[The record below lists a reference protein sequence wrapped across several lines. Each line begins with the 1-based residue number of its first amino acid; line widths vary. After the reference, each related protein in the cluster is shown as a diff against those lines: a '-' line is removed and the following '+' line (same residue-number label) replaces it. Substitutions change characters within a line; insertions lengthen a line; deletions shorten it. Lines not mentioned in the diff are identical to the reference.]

1 MISSF
6 LLCPGRGSYAKPE
19 LGTLHRLSQELGQ
32 EGLELLDALE
42 ETRARLDPDLPSLRE
57 LDGAERFR
65 PGLHLLGR
73 NASPLIYACTL
84 LDERLHR
91 ANAEARVVGGNSLGF
106 YSALV
111 LSEALDP
118 LSGLRLISTMAKLQ
132 EEGPKGGQVLWT
144 LLEEDWSWS
153 RDRKATLSRVLGEL
167 NREDPH
173 ASLRVSIYLGGHIVL
188 AGSEPGIR
196 SLLEVLPPVKLGKR
210 EFPFRL
216 AFHGPF
222 HNPLLMTVAER
233 ALKELGDLAFQR
245 PRLPLI
251 DGRGF
256 VWSPLWADP
265 EKLRRYTLMTQVTET
280 FDFTSTLRV
289 GIREFATSEI
299 YCLGPGSTLRAPLGH
314 VESWLSKGNPF
325 PFVLQ

>member
-6 LLCPGRGSYAKPE
+6 LLCPGRGSYTKPE
-19 LGTLHRLSQELGQ
+19 LGILNRLTLELGP
-32 EGLELLDALE
+32 EGKELLDSLE
-42 ETRARLDPDLPSLRE
+42 EVRARLDPDLPSLRE

-65 PGLHLLGR
+65 PGLHLKGR

-91 ANAEARVVGGNSLGF
+91 SKAETQVIGGNSLGF

-111 LSEALDP
+111 LSDALDP

-132 EEGPKGGQVLWT
+132 EEGPRGGQVLWT

-153 RDRKATLSRVLGEL
+153 KDRKATLLRLLGEI
-167 NREDPH
+167 NRADPS
-173 ASLRVSIYLGGHIVL
+173 ASMRVSIYLGGHIVL
-188 AGSEPGIR
+188 AGSEAGIQK
-196 SLLEVLPPVKLGKR
+196 LLEILPPVKLGKR

-222 HNPLLMTVAER
+222 HNPLLMPVAEQ
-233 ALKELGDLAFQR
+233 ALQKLHDLPFQR
-245 PRLPLI
+245 PRIPLI
-251 DGRGF
+251 DGRGY
-256 VWSPLWADP
+256 VWSTLWGDPL
-265 EKLRRYTLMTQVTET
+265 KLKRYTLLTQVTET

-289 GIREFATSEI
+289 GIREFATDEVH
-299 YCLGPGSTLRAPLGH
+299 CLGPGSTLRAPLGH
-314 VESWLSKGNPF
+314 VESWLSKGTAF